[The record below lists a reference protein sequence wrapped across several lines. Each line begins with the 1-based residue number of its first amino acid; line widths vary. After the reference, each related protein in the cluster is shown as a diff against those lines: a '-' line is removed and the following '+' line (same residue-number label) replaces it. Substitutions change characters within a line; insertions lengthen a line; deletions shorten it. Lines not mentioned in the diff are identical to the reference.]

1 MRSSIVTLTEYSKKK
16 SVSLNILLF
25 REMDLLCEDCKSY
38 LTTQSENVKER
49 VLHHAV
55 VIQHDKCLETLLK
68 AGADVTW
75 ADDSSNTPLM
85 RAAKDGYVDGVQKL
99 IQTGADVNTKDK
111 KGYTALILAA
121 FDGHYECIELLLNAG
136 ADVTAQG
143 TSKFESAL
151 HAVVRSNNI
160 RCVQLLVDA
169 GADVNID
176 IPFRD
181 KLDYRSYEYYS
192 VLSLAS
198 QHGYK
203 DIVELL
209 LKRGANVNETNRT
222 RSALFEA
229 SGRGHYDIMELLI
242 KAGADVN
249 AECYIYQQNETP
261 LLVAVR
267 YGFCKGVDLLIR
279 SGADV
284 NRVPQYGISPLAEA
298 SCCYPGSEAPQSH
311 HVKCLELLIEA
322 GVDVNTKL
330 HNDSA
335 LCIATANGFSEGVYF
350 LIQKGADVNHHS
362 RQRRVTPL
370 MMAATIGQVGCTRAL
385 LEAGA
390 DVNFLDSEGC
400 TALMCIDTGRSSRV
414 KEEERDY
421 VGCAKL
427 LLQCGTKINLFNTD
441 SFNALLLQVKQNDG
455 SMRSADLC
463 LLLFAAGETLDCPIN
478 AKKLPDCLRFDDLQ
492 LMLKHIYREA
502 IRKHLLSLDR
512 HTHLFNRIPQLQLPS
527 LLTEYL
533 LYDTSL

>member
-1 MRSSIVTLTEYSKKK
+1 MSFS
-16 SVSLNILLF
+16 ILLF
-25 REMDLLCEDCKSY
+25 REMDLVCDDCKNY
-38 LTTQSENVKER
+38 LTTLSKNIKER

-55 VIQHDKCLETLLK
+55 AIQHDKCMDVLLE
-68 AGADVTW
+68 AGADMNW

-85 RAAKDGYVDGVQKL
+85 RAAKNGYVDCVQKL

-121 FDGHYECIELLLNAG
+121 FHGHYECIELLLNAG

-151 HAVVRSNNI
+151 HAAVRSNNI
-160 RCVQLLVDA
+160 RCVQLLLDA

-192 VLSLAS
+192 VISLAS
-198 QHGYK
+198 QHGYT

-209 LKRGANVNETNRT
+209 LKRGANVNETNGMRT
-222 RSALFEA
+222 GLYEA
-229 SGRGHYDIMELLI
+229 SANGHYDTMELLI

-249 AECYIYQQNETP
+249 AECYDNSPIETA

-267 YGFCKGVDLLIR
+267 NGFCKGVDLLIR

-284 NRVPQYGISPLAEA
+284 NKIQKYGMSPLAEA
-298 SCCYPGSEAPQSH
+298 SCCYPGSEVPRSH

-322 GVDVNTKL
+322 GVDVNTKF
-330 HNDSA
+330 HDDSA
-335 LCIATANGFSEGVYF
+335 LCIATANGFSEGIDL
-350 LIQKGADVNHHS
+350 LIQKGADVNHYS
-362 RQRRVTPL
+362 RQRHVTPL
-370 MMAATIGQVGCTRAL
+370 MMAATLGQIGCTRAL

-390 DVNFLDSEGC
+390 DVNFLNSEGC

-427 LLQCGTKINLFNTD
+427 LLQSGTKINLFNTD
-441 SFNALLLQVKQNDG
+441 SFNALLFQVKQNDG
-455 SMRSADLC
+455 SMKSADLC
-463 LLLFAAGETLDCPIN
+463 LLLFAAGETLDGPIN
-478 AKKLPDCLRFDDLQ
+478 AKKLPDCLRFDPLQ
-492 LMLKHIYREA
+492 LVLKHVCREA
-502 IRKHLLSLDR
+502 IRKHLLSLDP
-512 HTHLFNRIPQLQLPS
+512 HTHLFSRIPQLQLPS